1 MNDRTRSPAASR
13 GWYLA
18 LLLSALLAGCGGGG
32 GDGNGGVLP
41 NGSIAAGLN
50 AVPGVAGTAG
60 AAATNPTV
68 ASANPA
74 SNATGVPTST
84 NGTVGLVNNV
94 QTGTRVAATFS
105 EAMNPATI
113 TPLGVFTLKE
123 TISGTNVPGTVA
135 MSAGNTIATFTPTAG
150 TLTANTQYTATIST
164 AAKNAGGTAMPNP
177 IVWKF
182 TTNATPLISQAP
194 INLGSA
200 INFVILSEAGITNV
214 PASIITGNIGTSPIT
229 AASMNTIAC
238 TELAPFSIFGANAAY
253 VGPGG
258 PVACFK
264 GTAPDNVFVGTAV
277 TDMETAMVE
286 AAGRTAGVG
295 PFLNLGGGTVTAQT
309 LIPGVYTWGTAVT
322 ITGDLTLSGSA
333 TDVWIFQI
341 ASTLDTDKKIILAGG
356 ALAKNVFWRVGGVV
370 TLQGTTQFT
379 GIIMSDVTNALITGA
394 QVSGRLYSKTDVTLQ
409 QNTVTQPAP

>member
-1 MNDRTRSPAASR
+1 M
-13 GWYLA
+13 A

-32 GDGNGGVLP
+32 SDGNGGVLP

-68 ASANPA
+68 VSANPA
-74 SNATGVPTST
+74 NNATGLPTSI
-84 NGTVGLVNNV
+84 NGTVLGVNNI
-94 QTGTRVAATFS
+94 QTGTQVVATFS

-113 TPLGVFTLKE
+113 TPVGVFTLKE

-135 MSAGNTIATFTPTAG
+135 MSAGNTVATFTPTAA

-164 AAKNAGGTAMPNP
+164 AAKNATGIAMPNP

-200 INFVILSEAGITNV
+200 INFVILSKAGITNV
-214 PASIITGNIGTSPIT
+214 PASIITGNIGASPIT
-229 AASMNTIAC
+229 AAAMDNVAC
-238 TELAPFSIFGANAAY
+238 SEVAPFSIFGADAAY
-253 VGPGG
+253 TGPFG
-258 PVACFK
+258 VVTCFK
-264 GTAPDNVFVGTAV
+264 GTAPDITFVGTAV

-394 QVSGRLYSKTDVTLQ
+394 QVTGRLYSKTDVTLQ